1 MEEIKVRKCSRKG
14 HVETVNGE
22 MKGNSS
28 EEEYIGIL
36 KCRRRSRVEIMN
48 KEVKGWTSSSKQQEA
63 PPELTK
69 TKEEIRLEQMEIK
82 INRSVLE

>member
-69 TKEEIRLEQMEIK
+69 TKEDISLEHMKRKVKRAAI
-82 INRSVLE
+82 